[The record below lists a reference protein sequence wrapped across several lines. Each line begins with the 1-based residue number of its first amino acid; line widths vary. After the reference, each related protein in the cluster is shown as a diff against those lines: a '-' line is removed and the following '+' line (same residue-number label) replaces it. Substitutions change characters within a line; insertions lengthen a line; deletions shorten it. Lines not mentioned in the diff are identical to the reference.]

1 MRNVQDSQVKGV
13 PVYTS
18 ASRYY
23 FLSRKP
29 QIDGFTL
36 IELLVVIAI
45 IAILAGMLLPALSKA
60 KQKAYGIK
68 CISNLKQMGIATV
81 MYADDNDDKLP
92 YAWGHGENT
101 FIHNANINNF
111 EALLVP
117 YYGRQ
122 QFDAGQEGMNFTNGV
137 SICPIRMREN
147 HWRGFK
153 NYNGQGNPWKISY
166 GMNQHTS
173 MNFPN
178 TSGDFPSANTAKL
191 STVPNAASTHL
202 VSDISYDLNHPAVIL
217 IGAQSNGNYDVGY
230 KHGNEH
236 PDGAANIL
244 FMDAHI
250 SAMKPSQATNQVIMD
265 FKKFNALR

>member
-1 MRNVQDSQVKGV
+1 MKKCHDSQSGSV
-13 PVYTS
+13 PLYTWQP
-18 ASRYY
+18 RQK
-23 FLSRKP
+23 R
-29 QIDGFTL
+29 GFTL

-60 KQKAYGIK
+60 KQKAYATM
-68 CISNLKQMGIATV
+68 CISSLKQMGIATV

-122 QFDAGQEGMNFTNGV
+122 KFDAGQEGMNFTNGV

-153 NYNGQGNPWKISY
+153 HYNGQGNPWKISY

-173 MNFPN
+173 SNFPN
-178 TSGDFPSANTAKL
+178 NSGDFPSSNTAKL
-191 STVPNAASTHL
+191 SSVPNPANTHL
-202 VSDISYDLNHPAVIL
+202 VSDISYDLNHPAVNLMELMMSVTNTEVSIRMARP
-217 IGAQSNGNYDVGY
+217 IFCSWM
-230 KHGNEH
+230 
-236 PDGAANIL
+236 PT
-244 FMDAHI
+244 
-250 SAMKPSQATNQVIMD
+250 SAP
-265 FKKFNALR
+265 